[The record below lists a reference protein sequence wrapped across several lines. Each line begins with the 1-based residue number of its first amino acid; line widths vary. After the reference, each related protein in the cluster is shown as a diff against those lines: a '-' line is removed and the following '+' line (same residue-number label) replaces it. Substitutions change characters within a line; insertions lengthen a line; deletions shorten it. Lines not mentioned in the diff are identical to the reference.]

1 MEEHLQTIEKLR
13 LQLSHLQAKYQTY
26 VRQKKGTFEQQQTL
40 KEYIFMYVFE
50 ENCQWKTQ

>member
-50 ENCQWKTQ
+50 ENCQ